1 MKKNLLTL
9 DVALSKEIKYMLKE
23 EHYLPGDK
31 LPSERKLA
39 ELFHVQR
46 LTVRGALNLLLQDK
60 TIISKPRS
68 GYYVAPKRI
77 LQSIRNFSLHSEED
91 SGQLTY
97 ELYDFKKIEAD
108 NYLASEMLLPEKSK
122 IYKIVWLY
130 SDGTQPICIN
140 TTYIPEYIYP
150 DLTQQIAASAPAI
163 DLITNNRQITLAKSN
178 QKVTL
183 LYADTKTAQILNIPV
198 DSPLMKYKG
207 LMYDKQGHLAVFFE
221 NNMLIDRFGFMSN
234 DDVLAAQIKSSIIT
248 KIKTQEYLPG
258 ELLPSER
265 DFATMYSVSRYL
277 IHDIFDELISQHYL
291 IRVQGKGTFV
301 RKPEQNR
308 VALGVLNE
316 SKNASFTSL
325 VRNFGIEI
333 SNKCLGTGII
343 KNRKY
348 FADKLGLSEEDEI
361 YGIHRIRL
369 GNKEPLAI
377 EFTYVP
383 LHFFSDIDNYNFEH
397 ISLYD
402 YMKSQNHLPV
412 KFDETMMMVEAGEK
426 LQKHLHLPSATSIV
440 NYIEFIGYDENG
452 NLVEYTES
460 YSRPDKL
467 EVRFV
472 TNDI

>member
-46 LTVRGALNLLLQDK
+46 LTVRGALNLLLQD
-60 TIISKPRS
+60 
-68 GYYVAPKRI
+68 KRI

-130 SDGTQPICIN
+130 SDGTQLICIN

-163 DLITNNRQITLAKSN
+163 DLITNNCQITLAKSN

-198 DSPLMKYKG
+198 NSPLMKYKG

-221 NNMLIDRFGFMSN
+221 NNMLIDRFGFIREV
-234 DDVLAAQIKSSIIT
+234 VL
-248 KIKTQEYLPG
+248 
-258 ELLPSER
+258 
-265 DFATMYSVSRYL
+265 
-277 IHDIFDELISQHYL
+277 
-291 IRVQGKGTFV
+291 
-301 RKPEQNR
+301 
-308 VALGVLNE
+308 
-316 SKNASFTSL
+316 
-325 VRNFGIEI
+325 
-333 SNKCLGTGII
+333 
-343 KNRKY
+343 
-348 FADKLGLSEEDEI
+348 
-361 YGIHRIRL
+361 
-369 GNKEPLAI
+369 
-377 EFTYVP
+377 
-383 LHFFSDIDNYNFEH
+383 
-397 ISLYD
+397 
-402 YMKSQNHLPV
+402 
-412 KFDETMMMVEAGEK
+412 
-426 LQKHLHLPSATSIV
+426 
-440 NYIEFIGYDENG
+440 
-452 NLVEYTES
+452 
-460 YSRPDKL
+460 
-467 EVRFV
+467 
-472 TNDI
+472 

>member
-39 ELFHVQR
+39 ELFHTEENYF
-46 LTVRGALNLLLQDK
+46 LNEDEEFLLSALNLLLQDK

-130 SDGTQPICIN
+130 SDGTQLICIN

-163 DLITNNRQITLAKSN
+163 DLITNNCQIPLAKSN

-221 NNMLIDRFGFMSN
+221 NNMLIDRFGFIKEV
-234 DDVLAAQIKSSIIT
+234 VL
-248 KIKTQEYLPG
+248 
-258 ELLPSER
+258 
-265 DFATMYSVSRYL
+265 
-277 IHDIFDELISQHYL
+277 
-291 IRVQGKGTFV
+291 
-301 RKPEQNR
+301 
-308 VALGVLNE
+308 
-316 SKNASFTSL
+316 
-325 VRNFGIEI
+325 
-333 SNKCLGTGII
+333 
-343 KNRKY
+343 
-348 FADKLGLSEEDEI
+348 
-361 YGIHRIRL
+361 
-369 GNKEPLAI
+369 
-377 EFTYVP
+377 
-383 LHFFSDIDNYNFEH
+383 
-397 ISLYD
+397 
-402 YMKSQNHLPV
+402 
-412 KFDETMMMVEAGEK
+412 
-426 LQKHLHLPSATSIV
+426 
-440 NYIEFIGYDENG
+440 
-452 NLVEYTES
+452 
-460 YSRPDKL
+460 
-467 EVRFV
+467 
-472 TNDI
+472 

>member
-1 MKKNLLTL
+1 
-9 DVALSKEIKYMLKE
+9 
-23 EHYLPGDK
+23 
-31 LPSERKLA
+31 
-39 ELFHVQR
+39 
-46 LTVRGALNLLLQDK
+46 
-60 TIISKPRS
+60 
-68 GYYVAPKRI
+68 
-77 LQSIRNFSLHSEED
+77 
-91 SGQLTY
+91 
-97 ELYDFKKIEAD
+97 
-108 NYLASEMLLPEKSK
+108 
-122 IYKIVWLY
+122 
-130 SDGTQPICIN
+130 
-140 TTYIPEYIYP
+140 
-150 DLTQQIAASAPAI
+150 
-163 DLITNNRQITLAKSN
+163 
-178 QKVTL
+178 
-183 LYADTKTAQILNIPV
+183 
-198 DSPLMKYKG
+198 
-207 LMYDKQGHLAVFFE
+207 
-221 NNMLIDRFGFMSN
+221 MSN

-277 IHDIFDELISQHYL
+277 IHDIFDELTSQHYL
-291 IRVQGKGTFV
+291 IRVHGKGTFV

-402 YMKSQNHLPV
+402 YMKSKNHLPV
-412 KFDETMMMVEAGEK
+412 KFNETMMMVEAGEK

>member
-9 DVALSKEIKYMLKE
+9 NVALSKEIKYMLKE

-68 GYYVAPKRI
+68 GYYVAPK
-77 LQSIRNFSLHSEED
+77 
-91 SGQLTY
+91 QLTY

-163 DLITNNRQITLAKSN
+163 DLITNNCQITLAKSN

-221 NNMLIDRFGFMSN
+221 NNMLIDRFGFIREV
-234 DDVLAAQIKSSIIT
+234 VL
-248 KIKTQEYLPG
+248 
-258 ELLPSER
+258 
-265 DFATMYSVSRYL
+265 
-277 IHDIFDELISQHYL
+277 
-291 IRVQGKGTFV
+291 
-301 RKPEQNR
+301 
-308 VALGVLNE
+308 
-316 SKNASFTSL
+316 
-325 VRNFGIEI
+325 
-333 SNKCLGTGII
+333 
-343 KNRKY
+343 
-348 FADKLGLSEEDEI
+348 
-361 YGIHRIRL
+361 
-369 GNKEPLAI
+369 
-377 EFTYVP
+377 
-383 LHFFSDIDNYNFEH
+383 
-397 ISLYD
+397 
-402 YMKSQNHLPV
+402 
-412 KFDETMMMVEAGEK
+412 
-426 LQKHLHLPSATSIV
+426 
-440 NYIEFIGYDENG
+440 
-452 NLVEYTES
+452 
-460 YSRPDKL
+460 
-467 EVRFV
+467 
-472 TNDI
+472 

>member
-130 SDGTQPICIN
+130 SDGTQLICINTTYIPEYDFKKIEADNYLASEMLLPEKSKIYKIVWLYSDGTQLICIN

-163 DLITNNRQITLAKSN
+163 DLITNNCQITLAKSN

-221 NNMLIDRFGFMSN
+221 NNMLIDRFGFIKEV
-234 DDVLAAQIKSSIIT
+234 VL
-248 KIKTQEYLPG
+248 
-258 ELLPSER
+258 
-265 DFATMYSVSRYL
+265 
-277 IHDIFDELISQHYL
+277 
-291 IRVQGKGTFV
+291 
-301 RKPEQNR
+301 
-308 VALGVLNE
+308 
-316 SKNASFTSL
+316 
-325 VRNFGIEI
+325 
-333 SNKCLGTGII
+333 
-343 KNRKY
+343 
-348 FADKLGLSEEDEI
+348 
-361 YGIHRIRL
+361 
-369 GNKEPLAI
+369 
-377 EFTYVP
+377 
-383 LHFFSDIDNYNFEH
+383 
-397 ISLYD
+397 
-402 YMKSQNHLPV
+402 
-412 KFDETMMMVEAGEK
+412 
-426 LQKHLHLPSATSIV
+426 
-440 NYIEFIGYDENG
+440 
-452 NLVEYTES
+452 
-460 YSRPDKL
+460 
-467 EVRFV
+467 
-472 TNDI
+472 

>member
-1 MKKNLLTL
+1 
-9 DVALSKEIKYMLKE
+9 
-23 EHYLPGDK
+23 
-31 LPSERKLA
+31 
-39 ELFHVQR
+39 
-46 LTVRGALNLLLQDK
+46 
-60 TIISKPRS
+60 
-68 GYYVAPKRI
+68 
-77 LQSIRNFSLHSEED
+77 
-91 SGQLTY
+91 
-97 ELYDFKKIEAD
+97 
-108 NYLASEMLLPEKSK
+108 
-122 IYKIVWLY
+122 
-130 SDGTQPICIN
+130 
-140 TTYIPEYIYP
+140 
-150 DLTQQIAASAPAI
+150 
-163 DLITNNRQITLAKSN
+163 
-178 QKVTL
+178 
-183 LYADTKTAQILNIPV
+183 
-198 DSPLMKYKG
+198 
-207 LMYDKQGHLAVFFE
+207 
-221 NNMLIDRFGFMSN
+221 MSN

-343 KNRKY
+343 KNKKY
-348 FADKLGLSEEDEI
+348 FADKL
-361 YGIHRIRL
+361 
-369 GNKEPLAI
+369 N
-377 EFTYVP
+377 
-383 LHFFSDIDNYNFEH
+383 
-397 ISLYD
+397 
-402 YMKSQNHLPV
+402 
-412 KFDETMMMVEAGEK
+412 ETMMMVEAGEK

-467 EVRFV
+467 EVRFG

>member
-1 MKKNLLTL
+1 MTKDELRELLEDELLWRFEEINFFKKQLINLEEENEQRKYRKSMVLILYSHLEGFIKSALINYAQIIILGVLMKKNLLTL

-130 SDGTQPICIN
+130 SDDTQLICIN

-163 DLITNNRQITLAKSN
+163 DLITNNCQITLAKSN

-221 NNMLIDRFGFMSN
+221 NNMLIDRFGFIREV
-234 DDVLAAQIKSSIIT
+234 VL
-248 KIKTQEYLPG
+248 
-258 ELLPSER
+258 
-265 DFATMYSVSRYL
+265 
-277 IHDIFDELISQHYL
+277 
-291 IRVQGKGTFV
+291 
-301 RKPEQNR
+301 
-308 VALGVLNE
+308 
-316 SKNASFTSL
+316 
-325 VRNFGIEI
+325 
-333 SNKCLGTGII
+333 
-343 KNRKY
+343 
-348 FADKLGLSEEDEI
+348 
-361 YGIHRIRL
+361 
-369 GNKEPLAI
+369 
-377 EFTYVP
+377 
-383 LHFFSDIDNYNFEH
+383 
-397 ISLYD
+397 
-402 YMKSQNHLPV
+402 
-412 KFDETMMMVEAGEK
+412 
-426 LQKHLHLPSATSIV
+426 
-440 NYIEFIGYDENG
+440 
-452 NLVEYTES
+452 
-460 YSRPDKL
+460 
-467 EVRFV
+467 
-472 TNDI
+472 